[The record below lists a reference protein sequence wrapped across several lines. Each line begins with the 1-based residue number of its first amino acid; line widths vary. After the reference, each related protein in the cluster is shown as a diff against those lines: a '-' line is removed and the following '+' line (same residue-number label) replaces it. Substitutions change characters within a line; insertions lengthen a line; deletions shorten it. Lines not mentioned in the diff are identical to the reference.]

1 MEQKEV
7 ALENQIRNQKI
18 GIIIL
23 AILLAVAIV
32 GNVIYMNRSGKLS
45 DEKEALLTERAS
57 LQQRIN
63 AQNESLAL
71 KDEIIEESKA
81 NIEALNE
88 EHAEIVTEKDARIMN
103 LSRRV
108 TNSGNELNKVRE
120 ENALLISEKE
130 ELEYQQGMLNDEI
143 HQLKQEIDALANA
156 HNQLLEEI
164 EQSKGLNVYNM
175 CIMTRWDRWICAD
188 RYNISKA
195 RRVDHTFINFEIDGT
210 YFTEAG
216 ESLVHLVIIDPHGM
230 VLNANE
236 ELFHIETTGENI
248 QFTDMQRVH
257 YTSEPVEVSFNIIH
271 TERLHAGTYQVMAY
285 VDGELSRTE
294 EMILD

>member
-1 MEQKEV
+1 MENKEV
-7 ALENQIRNQKI
+7 ALENQTRNQKI

-32 GNVIYMNRSGKLS
+32 GTVIYMNRAGKLS
-45 DEKEALLTERAS
+45 DEKDALLTERSS

-88 EHAEIVTEKDARIMN
+88 EHAEIVAEKDARIMN

-108 TNSGNELNKVRE
+108 TNSGNELKKERE
-120 ENALLISEKE
+120 ENALLLAEKE
-130 ELEYQQGMLNDEI
+130 ELEYQQGILNDEI
-143 HQLKQEIDALANA
+143 HQLKQEMDDLANA

-175 CIMTRWDRWICAD
+175 CIMTKWDRWICAD

-195 RRVDHTFINFEIDGT
+195 RRVDHTFIKFEIDGT
-210 YFTEAG
+210 YFTETG
-216 ESLVHLVIIDPHGM
+216 ESLVHLVIIDPSGM

-236 ELFHIETTGENI
+236 EFFHIEATGEEI
-248 QFTDMQRVH
+248 QFTEVQRIN
-257 YTSEPVEVSFNIIH
+257 YTNEPVEVSFSIIH
-271 TERLHAGTYQVMAY
+271 TERLQAGTYQIMAY
-285 VDGELSRTE
+285 VDGKLSRTE
-294 EMILD
+294 EMMLD

>member
-1 MEQKEV
+1 MENKEV
-7 ALENQIRNQKI
+7 ALENQTRNQKI

-32 GNVIYMNRSGKLS
+32 GTVIYMNRAGKLS
-45 DEKEALLTERAS
+45 DEKDALLTERSS

-88 EHAEIVTEKDARIMN
+88 EHAEIVAEKDARIMN

-108 TNSGNELNKVRE
+108 TNSGNELKKERE
-120 ENALLISEKE
+120 ENALLLAEKE
-130 ELEYQQGMLNDEI
+130 ELEYQQGILNDEI
-143 HQLKQEIDALANA
+143 HQLKQEMDDLANA

-175 CIMTRWDRWICAD
+175 CIMTKWDRWICAD

-195 RRVDHTFINFEIDGT
+195 RRVDHTFIKFEIDGT
-210 YFTEAG
+210 YFTETG
-216 ESLVHLVIIDPHGM
+216 ESLVHLVIIDPSGM

-236 ELFHIETTGENI
+236 EFFHIEATGEEI
-248 QFTDMQRVH
+248 QFTEVQRIN
-257 YTSEPVEVSFNIIH
+257 YTNEPVEVSFSIIH
-271 TERLHAGTYQVMAY
+271 AERLQAGTYQIMAY
-285 VDGELSRTE
+285 VDGKLSRTE
-294 EMILD
+294 EMMLD